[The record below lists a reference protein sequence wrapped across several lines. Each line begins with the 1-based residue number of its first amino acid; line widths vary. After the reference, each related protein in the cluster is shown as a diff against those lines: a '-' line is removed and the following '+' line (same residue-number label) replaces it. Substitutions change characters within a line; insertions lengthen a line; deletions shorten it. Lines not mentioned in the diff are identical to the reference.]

1 MNQFKEEVL
10 KELQDVKLTEAR
22 KQVIAEKARSK
33 NGRKTSSPWQY
44 RVVLATFTIF
54 VIGFSYLL
62 SQNKD
67 QHSGSHQAA
76 SLQQE
81 ADTWSILG
89 LLEYD
94 LVKGILICSVFQII
108 AFLIRRYLKKKK
120 YGLPVCI
127 QCGESW
133 SYKQSHKLLWTN
145 NAKPIECKHCGQKQY
160 RTNKSMRLNGILQIP
175 ILHLILLT
183 NVTFQNVWV
192 GIGFYL
198 ISTISFYWTLAPFL
212 FAFQEKDPM
221 KEPQK
226 PLW

>member
-33 NGRKTSSPWQY
+33 SERRKSSPWQY

-67 QHSGSHQAA
+67 KHSGSHQAA

-81 ADTWSILG
+81 AETWSIWTFLQ
-89 LLEYD
+89 YD
-94 LVKGILICSVFQII
+94 LVRGILIFSFMVGI
-108 AFLIRRYLKKKK
+108 AFIVKRVLFKKG

-127 QCGESW
+127 ECGETW
-133 SYKQSHKLLWTN
+133 SEKQARKMYRKNGQL
-145 NAKPIECKHCGQKQY
+145 ECPYCGKKQY
-160 RTNKSMRLNGILQIP
+160 RTKKSMQMGGILAFPIP
-175 ILHLILLT
+175 LMALMQHFIDNFSI
-183 NVTFQNVWV
+183 
-192 GIGFYL
+192 GIIFFLAGVFIYYRL
-198 ISTISFYWTLAPFL
+198 LAPYVFDL
-212 FAFQEKDPM
+212 QEDDPM
-221 KEPQK
+221 ND

>member
-33 NGRKTSSPWQY
+33 KKQKTSSPWQY

-54 VIGFSYLL
+54 VISFSYLL

-67 QHSGSHQAA
+67 QPTGSHQAA

-81 ADTWSILG
+81 ADTWSIWT

-94 LVKGILICSVFQII
+94 LVRGILLFSFLVGI
-108 AFLIRRYLKKKK
+108 AFIVKRVLIKKG

-127 QCGESW
+127 ECGETW
-133 SYKQSHKLLWTN
+133 TEKQARKMYRKNGQL
-145 NAKPIECKHCGQKQY
+145 ECPHCGKKQY
-160 RTNKSMRLNGILQIP
+160 RTKKSMQMGGILTFPIP
-175 ILHLILLT
+175 LMVFMQLVFDNIS
-183 NVTFQNVWV
+183 
-192 GIGFYL
+192 IG
-198 ISTISFYWTLAPFL
+198 TIFFLAAAFIYYRLLAPYVFDL
-212 FAFQEKDPM
+212 QEHDPM
-221 KEPQK
+221 ND